1 MSLNLDTMARHV
13 CRKVRQTDDL
23 AIAACK
29 EFLSDRYNMICEE
42 SLWRDLI
49 YQFNGTIA
57 VTGTADDL
65 NHTSF
70 NSLGYY
76 LLPSYVDRV
85 LAVRTPNNSMVPESS
100 ELLFSVD
107 PDVFTSTGEPVKYDI
122 MSPRIW
128 MFETATAIGST
139 SDDLT
144 TDPGVEVT
152 ADIIGP
158 KGRRRIEIN
167 VNDPDPALDGGDS
180 PFVIERIQKAES
192 SGTVTVYH
200 LSGGL
205 TTIAELAPTQTSL
218 SGYQTIRVLPMP
230 RTDTTL
236 RILVK
241 KKPLPLVE
249 DNDVPEL
256 RGVAMPLMT
265 FAQGDMLERAR
276 RQGMAQPKFS
286 EALAM
291 LESLRQQNVWQ
302 EASSRRVVLND
313 GPSSGDASFMDKS
326 NFI

>member
-1 MSLNLDTMARHV
+1 MSLDLDTMARHV

-29 EFLSDRYNMICEE
+29 EFLSDRYLMICEE

-49 YQFNGTIA
+49 YQFNGNLA

-70 NSLGYY
+70 NALGYY

-85 LAVRTPNNSMVPESS
+85 LAIRTPNNSMVPESS
-100 ELLFSVD
+100 ELFFSVD
-107 PDVFTSTGEPVKYDI
+107 PDVFETTGEPVKYDI
-122 MSPRIW
+122 VSPRIW
-128 MFETATAIGST
+128 MFETATEFGST
-139 SDDLT
+139 SSDLS

-158 KGRRRIEIN
+158 KGRRRININ
-167 VNDPDPALDGGDS
+167 VNDPNPALDGGDAAI
-180 PFVIERIQKAES
+180 VIERVQKAQS
-192 SGTVTVYH
+192 SGTVTVFH
-200 LSGGL
+200 VSGGL
-205 TTIAELAPTQTSL
+205 TTIAELSPTQTSL
-218 SGYQTIRVLPMP
+218 SGYQTIRVLPKP
-230 RTDTTL
+230 RADTTL

-241 KKPLPLVE
+241 KKPLPLTE

-276 RQGMAQPKFS
+276 RHGMAQPKFA
-286 EALAM
+286 EALAL
-291 LESLRQQNVWQ
+291 LESLKQQNVWQ

-313 GPSSGDASFMDKS
+313 GPASGDASFMDKS
-326 NFI
+326 NFL